1 MGHSAH
7 FCRRRC
13 KFCKQVHEVGQC
25 ELFRRYEKLASFVK
39 NNVDKSKVP
48 EELQD
53 LYTPTEPVVEANF
66 VFAFV
71 GEARWP
77 EKSVGTDEGMCDSD
91 GNERESEES
100 DEDDSAMVS
109 AAATRRYDSVTPRPR
124 VAKLL
129 RDERLGWWSSQK
141 FDSEF
146 ECAHSQWAL

>member
-39 NNVDKSKVP
+39 NNVDKSK
-48 EELQD
+48 
-53 LYTPTEPVVEANF
+53 ANF

-71 GEARWP
+71 GEAGWP
-77 EKSVGTDEGMCDSD
+77 EGSVGTDEEMCDSD

-100 DEDDSAMVS
+100 NEDDSAI
-109 AAATRRYDSVTPRPR
+109 
-124 VAKLL
+124 
-129 RDERLGWWSSQK
+129 
-141 FDSEF
+141 
-146 ECAHSQWAL
+146 